1 MAASSRRE
9 IARAVLALHPRSHA
23 DELGIDVARNTPAP
37 LYRWLVASLLFSA
50 RIPAAQ
56 AQQAAAALFQQGWRT
71 PARMAASTW
80 EQRVAVLNHAGYAR
94 YDESTAR
101 YIGDTTA
108 LLIERYGG
116 DLRRLRNAAGRD
128 PARERTLLKACKGIG
143 DVGAGIFCRE
153 AQLAWEEL
161 YPCAGRKALETAR
174 RLGLGDDAAALATLV
189 DRRDLPRLLSG
200 LVRVGLHRQFDEV
213 IQRAGRA
220 DRP

>member
-1 MAASSRRE
+1 MAASSRRD

-37 LYRWLVASLLFSA
+37 LYQWLLASLLFSA

-56 AQQAAAALFQQGWRT
+56 AQQAAAALFEQGWRT
-71 PARMAASTW
+71 ARRMAGTTW
-80 EQRVAVLNHAGYAR
+80 EQRVAVLDRAGYAR

-101 YIGDTTA
+101 YIGDTTD

-116 DLRRLRNAAGRD
+116 DLRRLRAAAGRD

-143 DVGAGIFCRE
+143 DVGADIFCRE

-161 YPCAGRKALETAR
+161 YPFAGRKALETAR
-174 RLGLGDDAAALATLV
+174 RLGLGDDAVALATLV

-200 LVRVGLHRQFDEV
+200 LVRVGLRHEIDTV
-213 IQRAGRA
+213 LQRP
-220 DRP
+220 DRD